1 MGTKAL
7 TSAIILAGGTGSRFK
22 HPGGKQTV
30 QIGDKPMLT
39 WSVKAFDASDNVAE
53 IVLVCPKEKQDE
65 YYSVAVEPYEIKTP
79 IKMAEAGTIRQES
92 ALHFL

>member
-1 MGTKAL
+1 MATKAL

-39 WSVKAFDASDNVAE
+39 WSIKAFDASANIAE

-65 YYSVAVEPYEIKTP
+65 YFRIAVEPYAIQKP
-79 IKMAEAGTIRQES
+79 LKLAESG
-92 ALHFL
+92 